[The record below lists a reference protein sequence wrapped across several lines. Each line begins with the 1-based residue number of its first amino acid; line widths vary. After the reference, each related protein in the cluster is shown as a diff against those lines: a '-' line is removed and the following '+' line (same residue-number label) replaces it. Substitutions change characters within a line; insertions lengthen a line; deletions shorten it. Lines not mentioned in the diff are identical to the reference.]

1 MEQTRTGSTVVT
13 GLVTSLLV
21 LSACQSGNPREADS
35 LTQLKSEQRHE
46 LFRAC
51 YIQTL
56 KRHLDENLSVSRN
69 QVHAAC
75 SKFARS
81 RVPG

>member
-1 MEQTRTGSTVVT
+1 MARTRTGSTVATV
-13 GLVTSLLV
+13 LVTSLLV
-21 LSACQSGNPREADS
+21 LSACQSANPREADS
-35 LTQLKSEQRHE
+35 LARLKSEQRHE

-56 KRHLDENLSVSRN
+56 KRHLDDNLSVSRSR
-69 QVHAAC
+69 VHAAC
-75 SKFARS
+75 SKFALS